1 MIICV
6 IGCTGY
12 LGSKIST
19 ELYNK
24 GHKVIGVCRKFP
36 RKNKKFRKVFSRVI
50 EGNIEDYNFQKKI
63 FSISFSSIV
72 YTISLNHKVS
82 EKNLSN
88 SIKVNYIP
96 LLNICNIITQKNLNI
111 KIIYFST
118 MQVYGNYS
126 KVKLISEQNKKK
138 CKNIYAL
145 THSMCEDILKIFSSY
160 SGIKSTSLRL
170 SNGYGFP
177 QLRTC
182 DCWWLVINDFCLNAQ
197 KNNKIEINSDG
208 SPLRDFIHI
217 SDIAL
222 TVEKLLILKK
232 DLPRVMNLCS
242 GKSISMLEI
251 ANIVK
256 KKSSKINKDPQIYV
270 RGQLIDKKK
279 LQKKIKSIKNRN
291 KFKISN
297 KEMKK
302 LGILPKLSISTGILN
317 TLIEIHRSKK

>member
-12 LGSKIST
+12 LGSKISSQ
-19 ELYNK
+19 LYNK

-36 RKNKKFRKVFSRVI
+36 RKNKKFRKIFSKVI
-50 EGNIEDYNFQKKI
+50 EGNIENPNFQKKI
-63 FSISFSSIV
+63 LSISFSSIV
-72 YTISLNHKVS
+72 YTISLNHKIS
-82 EKNLSN
+82 EKSLSN

-96 LLNICNIITQKNLNI
+96 LLNICNMIAQKNLNI

-126 KVKLISEQNKKK
+126 QEKLVSEKNKKN
-138 CKNIYAL
+138 CINVYAL
-145 THSMCEDILKIFSSY
+145 THSMCEDILSIFSRF

-177 QLRTC
+177 ELRTC

-197 KNNKIEINSDG
+197 KNNKIKINSDG

-217 SDIAL
+217 SDVAL
-222 TVEKLLILKK
+222 TVEKLLIIKK

-242 GKSISMLEI
+242 GKTISMLEI

-256 KKSSKINKDPQIYV
+256 KKSSEINKEPEIYV
-270 RGQLIDKKK
+270 KGRLLDKKK
-279 LQKKIKSIKNRN
+279 LKKKIEYIKNRN

-297 KEMKK
+297 KGMKK
-302 LGILPKLSISTGILN
+302 LGIVPKVNISDGISS
-317 TLIEIHRSKK
+317 TLLEIQANKK

>member
-12 LGSKIST
+12 LGSKISS

-36 RKNKKFRKVFSRVI
+36 RKNTKFRKVFSRVI

-145 THSMCEDILKIFSSY
+145 THSMCEDILNIFSSY

-177 QLRTC
+177 QLKTC
-182 DCWWLVINDFCLNAQ
+182 DCWWLVINDFCLNAIN
-197 KNNKIEINSDG
+197 NNKIEINSDG

-232 DLPRVMNLCS
+232 DIPRVMNLCS

-256 KKSSKINKDPQIYV
+256 KKSSEINKDPQIYV

-302 LGILPKLSISTGILN
+302 LGIFPKLSISTGILN